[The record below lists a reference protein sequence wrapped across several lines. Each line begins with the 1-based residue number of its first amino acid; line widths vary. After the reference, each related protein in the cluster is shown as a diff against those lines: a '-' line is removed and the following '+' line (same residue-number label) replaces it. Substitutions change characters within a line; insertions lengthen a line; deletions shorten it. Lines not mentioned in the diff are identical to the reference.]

1 MADTWLT
8 IEQAAV
14 TLGLSVRTVNRH
26 INAGK
31 IQSRLQDGRRE
42 VLVRI
47 PDDAGEVE
55 ADEETAATAARSG
68 ASASRSATAGAQQ
81 TGRFDEA
88 TDASDYRDGNGYGQS
103 SRRGASAVPHERDTV
118 SAAGGYDTSGHQMET
133 MLALADNAADKAEMA
148 VMAYQTLARTAE
160 HQTQSLRRY
169 ATAAWCVVAGLIVV
183 TIVAVG
189 WTTHHLTRANVE
201 NSSFKREAELA
212 ALAANRA
219 AAERDKVREELSD
232 AKQQA
237 ARIEGKVTAREDLD
251 AAIVRAA
258 QTVASQ
264 VPAVRP
270 GNNPPSDGNSKI
282 ESSEHPERQTP
293 SPTTAPAAPAP
304 TTAPVASPVPS
315 VPASPRAASPAPRDQ
330 GVPGS
335 SATPGAGRPTTR
347 PFAPRR
353 DKPNFNTTGYGEGP

>member
-47 PDDAGEVE
+47 PDDAADAE
-55 ADEETAATAARSG
+55 ADEETATTAARSG
-68 ASASRSATAGAQQ
+68 ASASRSAGAGAQQ
-81 TGRFDEA
+81 TGRFDET

-103 SRRGASAVPHERDTV
+103 SRHGASAVPHERD
-118 SAAGGYDTSGHQMET
+118 AGPAGGYDTSGHQMET

-212 ALAANRA
+212 TLAAQRA
-219 AAERDKVREELSD
+219 AVERDKVREELSD

-251 AAIVRAA
+251 AAIARAA

-264 VPAVRP
+264 VPAARP
-270 GNNPPSDGNSKI
+270 VNSPPSDGHAKT
-282 ESSEHPERQTP
+282 ESSDHPERQTP
-293 SPTTAPAAPAP
+293 SPTTAPAAPPAAP

-315 VPASPRAASPAPRDQ
+315 APASPPPRSAAP
-330 GVPGS
+330 PGS

-347 PFAPRR
+347 PLAPRR
-353 DKPNFNTTGYGEGP
+353 DKPHFNTSGYGEGP